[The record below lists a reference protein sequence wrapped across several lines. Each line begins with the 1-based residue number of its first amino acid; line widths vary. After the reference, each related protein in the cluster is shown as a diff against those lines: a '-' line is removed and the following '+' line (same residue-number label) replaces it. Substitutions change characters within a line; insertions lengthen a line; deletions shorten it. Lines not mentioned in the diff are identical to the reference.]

1 VYEFAMFTELMRGN
15 HKDLLLFRPA
25 FDIKG
30 RDLLVQLV
38 NSPYAAFVQIK
49 GTEIRRGDDL
59 IRFHVR
65 RNTFVPADDF
75 WLAFHFWDQRLA
87 AFFPECWLVPSRELA
102 KRTAHQ
108 RDSGYLT
115 VDARLNPALDLWAD
129 CRHPIQDQADVLRAA
144 LHGLRAAA

>member
-1 VYEFAMFTELMRGN
+1 MFTELLRGS

-38 NSPYAAFVQIK
+38 NSPRALFLQIK
-49 GTEIRRGDDL
+49 GTAVHRGSDL

-65 RNTFVPADDF
+65 RNTFVADDDF
-75 WLAFHFWDQRLA
+75 WFAFHFWERRRA
-87 AFFPECWLVPSRELA
+87 GFFPECWLVPSRELA
-102 KRTAHQ
+102 LRTAHQ
-108 RDSGYLT
+108 KDPAYLT
-115 VDARLNPALDLWAD
+115 IDARLDASVDLWGD
-129 CRHPIQDQADVLRAA
+129 FRHPIQDQAEVLRRA